1 MPVPVDLS
9 KFSDVVKNDVEKNV
23 VYIAKI
29 KNIEDKIGDITNLA
43 TKSRLYAKMND
54 LKGEIVNITL
64 RYFNLG
70 TKASLTAVANKTPS
84 VSNLV
89 QKLDY
94 NTKH

>member
-9 KFSDVVKNDVEKNV
+9 KFSDVVKNDVEKN